1 MVLMSPMI
9 CTLERTWR
17 GDAVTVAAPL
27 PLWQRGGVFILIL
40 FCAEA
45 WELKRHTVVTP
56 GVLWGWRGGG
66 FGALCIAN
74 LSPLLLPIGE
84 PGTSWWGCTE
94 RCQ

>member
-9 CTLERTWR
+9 CTLERTRW

-45 WELKRHTVVTP
+45 WEPKGHAVVVMP

-74 LSPLLLPIGE
+74 LPPSS
-84 PGTSWWGCTE
+84 TACW
-94 RCQ
+94 